1 MKSFIIFLLVLA
13 LGAAAFFTRPSQ
25 DDFKRYVVQYQ
36 TRDDHNVISTAID
49 KSIAERFA
57 DTCTIK
63 DHYLWVNVEKDGK
76 TVFTGAFAHWFSHA
90 AVKDQLHKADQN
102 VDKKVKEL
110 DQKIKTL

>member
-1 MKSFIIFLLVLA
+1 MWRLTPLLILA
-13 LGAAAFFTRPSQ
+13 SSLCVFAGPTE
-25 DDFKRYVVQYQ
+25 
-36 TRDDHNVISTAID
+36 TAQASID
-49 KSIAERFA
+49 KSIAQSFA

-102 VDKKVKEL
+102 LDKKVKQL
-110 DQKIKTL
+110 DQKISTL